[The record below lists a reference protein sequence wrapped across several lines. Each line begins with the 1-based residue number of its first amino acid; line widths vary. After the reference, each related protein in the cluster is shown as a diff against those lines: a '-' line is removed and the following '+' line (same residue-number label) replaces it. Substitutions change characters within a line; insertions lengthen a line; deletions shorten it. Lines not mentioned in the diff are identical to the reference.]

1 MTHSRRHAL
10 AAPLLALSVALLA
23 SVGSAGAQSTPP
35 PRSANAT
42 ADKPTTADADKAARD
57 EAAAKAEAE
66 AERKAEA
73 RKPRRDAKADRKP
86 PEREI
91 EEEETP

>member
-23 SVGSAGAQSTPP
+23 SAGSAGAQSPP
-35 PRSANAT
+35 PQTATT

-57 EAAAKAEAE
+57 AAAKAE

-73 RKPRRDAKADRKP
+73 RKPRADAKGDRKP

-91 EEEETP
+91 EEEEAP

>member
-23 SVGSAGAQSTPP
+23 SAGSAGAQSPP
-35 PRSANAT
+35 PQTATT
-42 ADKPTTADADKAARD
+42 ADKSTTADADKAARD
-57 EAAAKAEAE
+57 AAAAKAE

-73 RKPRRDAKADRKP
+73 RKPRRDAKGDRKS

-91 EEEETP
+91 EEEEAP